1 MRFKTKILLLL
12 MLTYNWVHGQEPDDG
27 LGEYADA
34 FQDCFFEAL
43 KQSNIE
49 NYSRALV
56 LLYQCEELNKKE
68 PVLYFEM
75 GKNHLKLKNLDEA
88 EKAFLKAQQMQ
99 PDNIWYNEALFDF
112 YKMSENLPKSIVYSE
127 KLIAL
132 GRDYHE
138 TLIRLYLQAENPEK
152 ATETLNAMRLK
163 TGDSDRVATL
173 QELIDRLNRQMS
185 RSNTSA
191 FNHTAYQKN
200 VEDLMREEKWEE
212 YQKIT
217 ADWLQNAPSDTAK
230 MYALPFFISQK
241 DSAAAKLAFPS
252 LLKADIQNNA
262 PLEKLVVKTLT
273 EATAQ
278 QVNLGSDLAL
288 SNFLTSKVQATS
300 ILTASLK
307 YVLKLQKNTLA
318 LVLSD
323 KILAAD
329 ATNFDG
335 ISAKVTLLNRQQS
348 HALALDLSQ
357 QALGLYPAQAVF
369 YLESGKAL
377 IALNKPDSAVEM
389 LLGGIDFIFDDN
401 ILQNEFYQKLA
412 SAYKLLGNTEREAF
426 YRAKLKNIPN
436 P

>member
-1 MRFKTKILLLL
+1 LFLLLTQNL
-12 MLTYNWVHGQEPDDG
+12 AQGQEPDDG

-49 NYSRALV
+49 NYSRALT
-56 LLYQCEELNKKE
+56 LLYQCEELNKNE
-68 PVLYFEM
+68 SVLYFEM

-88 EKAFLKAQQMQ
+88 EKAFLKAQEMQ

-112 YKMSENLPKSIVYSE
+112 YKMSENLTKSITYSE
-127 KLIAL
+127 KLLAL

-152 ATETLNAMRLK
+152 ASETLNAMRLK
-163 TGDSDRVATL
+163 KGDSEQVTVL
-173 QELIDRLNRQMS
+173 QELIDRLNRQKS
-185 RSNTSA
+185 RFDTSA
-191 FNHTAYQKN
+191 FNDVAYQKN
-200 VEDLMREEKWEE
+200 VEDLMREEKWDE

-217 ADWLQNAPSDTAK
+217 ADWLQNAPSETAK
-230 MYALPFFISQK
+230 MYALPFFISQN
-241 DSAAAKLAFPS
+241 DSLTAKQVFPS
-252 LLKADIQNNA
+252 VLKLDIQNN
-262 PLEKLVVKTLT
+262 PVLEKLIVKTLA
-273 EATAQ
+273 EATTQ
-278 QVNLGSDLAL
+278 PLNLGSDPELRT
-288 SNFLTSKVQATS
+288 FLTAKVLPTS
-300 ILTASLK
+300 ILTAGLK
-307 YVLKLQKNTLA
+307 YVLKLRKNNLA
-318 LVLSD
+318 LALSD
-323 KILAAD
+323 KILEAD

-357 QALGLYPAQAVF
+357 QALGLYPAQPVF

-389 LLGGIDFIFDDN
+389 LLDGIDFIFDDN
-401 ILQNEFYQKLA
+401 LLQNEFYQKLA

>member
-1 MRFKTKILLLL
+1 MRFITKILMFLLL
-12 MLTYNWVHGQEPDDG
+12 THNLAQGQEPDDG

-49 NYSRALV
+49 NYSRALA
-56 LLYQCEELNKKE
+56 LLYQCEELNKNE
-68 PVLYFEM
+68 AVLYFEM

-88 EKAFLKAQQMQ
+88 EKAFLKAQEMQ

-112 YKMSENLPKSIVYSE
+112 YKLSENLPMSITYSE
-127 KLIAL
+127 KLLEL

-138 TLIRLYLQAENPEK
+138 TLIRLYLQAEKPEK
-152 ATETLNAMRLK
+152 ASEILNAMRLK
-163 TGDSDRVATL
+163 KGDLEQVTIL
-173 QELIDRLNRQMS
+173 QELIDRLNRQKS
-185 RSNTSA
+185 RSDTST
-191 FNHTAYQKN
+191 FNDVAYQKN
-200 VEDLMREEKWEE
+200 AEDLMREERWDE
-212 YQKIT
+212 YQKMT
-217 ADWLQNAPSDTAK
+217 VDWLQNAPSEIAK
-230 MYALPFFISQK
+230 MYALPFFISQN
-241 DSAAAKLAFPS
+241 DSLTAKQVFPS
-252 LLKADIQNNA
+252 VLKLDIQNN
-262 PLEKLVVKTLT
+262 PVLEKLIAKTLGD
-273 EATAQ
+273 ATNQ
-278 QVNLGSDLAL
+278 QMDLGSDLEL
-288 SNFLTSKVQATS
+288 RTFLTKNNPPTS
-300 ILTASLK
+300 FLTAGLK
-307 YVLKLQKNTLA
+307 YVLKLRKNNLA
-318 LVLSD
+318 LALSD
-323 KILAAD
+323 KILEAD

-357 QALGLYPAQAVF
+357 QALGLYPAQPVF

-401 ILQNEFYQKLA
+401 LLQNEFYQKLA